1 MFLGFFKRKALKK
14 IVTKG
19 LPKVN
24 TSSKNKVKTVG
35 LLIDGTRF
43 VHIDK
48 LVNELV
54 NLGLDKKNI
63 KVLVYLDKKSKD
75 TTWRYFYLKDINLTK
90 KTTQMGQEVKAFEN
104 EPFDLLV
111 NYYPQ
116 KQIALTYLGRQS
128 KADFKVGF
136 APEEKQ
142 INDLVIDLPLADY
155 QLFTKELYKYLK
167 LFNKL

>member
-1 MFLGFFKRKALKK
+1 MFLGFLKRKTLKK
-14 IVTKG
+14 IVNKD

-48 LVNELV
+48 LVEELV
-54 NLGLDKKNI
+54 GFGLEKKNI

-75 TTWRYFYLKDINLTK
+75 TTWSYFRLKDISLTK
-90 KTTQMGQEVKAFEN
+90 KTTHMGREVKAFEN

-111 NYYPQ
+111 NYYHQ
-116 KQIALTYLGRQS
+116 KQIALTYLGIQL

-136 APEEKQ
+136 ASEEKQ
-142 INDLVIDLPLADY
+142 INDLVIDLPLLDY
-155 QLFTKELYKYLK
+155 QLFAKELYKYLK